1 MTSSASDVPASSGA
15 AQQQLLPGRETP
27 VTEYNVPMVSPGS
40 IDSVA
45 STETIRPTTTAP
57 GTTIFPSPSII
68 FVERVV

>member
-1 MTSSASDVPASSGA
+1 MTSSASDGPASSVA
-15 AQQQLLPGRETP
+15 AQQLLLPGRETP

-57 GTTIFPSPSII
+57 GTAIFPSLSIVV
-68 FVERVV
+68 VERVV